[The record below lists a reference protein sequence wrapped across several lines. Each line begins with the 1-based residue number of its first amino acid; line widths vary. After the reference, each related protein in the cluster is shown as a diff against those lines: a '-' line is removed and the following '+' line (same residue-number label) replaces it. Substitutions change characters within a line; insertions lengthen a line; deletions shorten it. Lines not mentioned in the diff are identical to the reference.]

1 MLRSQYYRPGD
12 SDGFLVKKWMKK
24 NFTGEAMKNSNSF
37 MLTEL
42 FMYRDLLVS
51 QEQMQ
56 RISSGESYRQL
67 EHRTMGCTNY
77 EESVGDDLES
87 FFNNQLAGRSWTSFM
102 DYEFEETWTYF
113 IRELTQEEL
122 ELVEKKDEEYF
133 QNFKW
138 SGNPDV
144 DEAEMQLSNSTSKYV
159 SAYCNRK
166 TFQFECK
173 LIQWNLRNKL
183 FRPNSLLKRI
193 LKFLI
198 IILVITFA
206 FITGALIVD
215 II

>member
-1 MLRSQYYRPGD
+1 MLRR
-12 SDGFLVKKWMKK
+12 MKI
-24 NFTGEAMKNSNSF
+24 NLTGEAMKNSNSF

-42 FMYRDLLVS
+42 FMYRDLLIS
-51 QEQMQ
+51 REQMQ
-56 RISSGESYRQL
+56 RISSGESYRKL

-87 FFNNQLAGRSWTSFM
+87 FFNKQLAGRSSPFM
-102 DYEFEETWTYF
+102 NYEFEETWTYF

-122 ELVEKKDEEYF
+122 ELVEKKDEDYF

-173 LIQWNLRNKL
+173 VIQWNLRNKL
-183 FRPNSLLKRI
+183 FRLKSLFRI

-198 IILVITFA
+198 ILLGIISVF
-206 FITGALIVD
+206 FLIVLL
-215 II
+215 IRFT

>member
-1 MLRSQYYRPGD
+1 
-12 SDGFLVKKWMKK
+12 
-24 NFTGEAMKNSNSF
+24 MKNSNSF

-42 FMYRDLLVS
+42 FMNRDLLVS
-51 QEQMQ
+51 KEQMQ

-67 EHRTMGCTNY
+67 ENRKIGRTNY

-87 FFNNQLAGRSWTSFM
+87 FFNNQLAGRSSPFM

-122 ELVEKKDEEYF
+122 ELVEKKDEDYF

-138 SGNPDV
+138 SDNSDV
-144 DEAEMQLSNSTSKYV
+144 DEAEMQLSNCTSKYV

-173 LIQWNLRNKL
+173 LNQSNWINKL
-183 FRPNSLLKRI
+183 LRPNSLFTRI

-198 IILVITFA
+198 ILLYYLSLFYSLFLFVIYF
-206 FITGALIVD
+206 LK
-215 II
+215 

>member
-1 MLRSQYYRPGD
+1 MLRRMKIN
-12 SDGFLVKKWMKK
+12 LTKK
-24 NFTGEAMKNSNSF
+24 AMENSNSY

-42 FMYRDLLVS
+42 FMYRDLLIS
-51 QEQMQ
+51 KEQMQ

-67 EHRTMGCTNY
+67 EHRTMKSRTNY

-87 FFNNQLAGRSWTSFM
+87 FFNNQLARRSFPFL

-122 ELVEKKDEEYF
+122 ELVEKKDEDYF

-159 SAYCNRK
+159 SAYCHRK

-173 LIQWNLRNKL
+173 MIQWNLRNRF
-183 FRPNSLLKRI
+183 FRLICSNSFFRT
-193 LKFLI
+193 LKFLFILLGI
-198 IILVITFA
+198 ISVIY
-206 FITGALIVD
+206 LIVLL
-215 II
+215 IRIT